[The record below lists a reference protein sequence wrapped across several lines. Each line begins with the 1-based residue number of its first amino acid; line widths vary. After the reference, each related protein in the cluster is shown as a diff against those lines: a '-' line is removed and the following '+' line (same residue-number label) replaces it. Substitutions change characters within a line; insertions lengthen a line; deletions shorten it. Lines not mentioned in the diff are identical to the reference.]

1 MKDHQPDRDLMSA
14 ILGHLRDAEHNT
26 LGVWELGKLTMR
38 HPKNV
43 RQACYDLEAEGAVY
57 ECQTSVYEL
66 AYGGDS
72 PGPGSA
78 A

>member
-1 MKDHQPDRDLMSA
+1 MSEHKPDRDLMSA

-26 LGVWELGKLTMR
+26 LGVWTLSAKTMR

-57 ECQTSVYEL
+57 ECKTSVYEL
-66 AYGGDS
+66 AYGGYS
-72 PGPGSA
+72 PGPGDA